1 MNPTNVQEKIQK
13 IETELEVLMRSVA
26 VEPDFKVDK
35 KIWQR
40 LKPDVKKTRKALYRR
55 TYKEA

>member
-13 IETELEVLMRSVA
+13 IETELEVLKRSVA
-26 VEPDFKVDK
+26 VEPDFEVDEK
-35 KIWQR
+35 TWQR
-40 LKPDVKKTRKALYRR
+40 LKPDVKKTRKALYKR